1 MYYFW
6 AAVGKRMDITHIPD
20 SYDGFET
27 YNQTYEQE
35 HFAYAAANQRVADAT
50 RAMLLSWFP
59 KGVRSLANTAVPAL
73 LDTPLLNALG
83 WQPAPAALTQLLKTS
98 LKIRSR
104 LLRKLPPRSLSDF
117 FADQAIR
124 SYPQG
129 YGLTDIGPN
138 TWLNEL
144 NRHYDDQSESL

>member
-1 MYYFW
+1 
-6 AAVGKRMDITHIPD
+6 
-20 SYDGFET
+20 
-27 YNQTYEQE
+27 
-35 HFAYAAANQRVADAT
+35 
-50 RAMLLSWFP
+50 MLLSWFP
-59 KGVRSLANTAVPAL
+59 KGVRCRATTAVPAL